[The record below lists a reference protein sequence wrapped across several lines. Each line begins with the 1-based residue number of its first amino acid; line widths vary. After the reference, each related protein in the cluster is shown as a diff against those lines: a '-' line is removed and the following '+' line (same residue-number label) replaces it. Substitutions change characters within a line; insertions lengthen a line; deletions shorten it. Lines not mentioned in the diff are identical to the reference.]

1 MAKEILF
8 NIDARDQ
15 LKKGVDALANA
26 VKVTLG
32 PKGRNVMNQQA
43 KRIKELFGYAR
54 TLTKEQ
60 GIGTMC
66 VRAAGFFNRRFFGK
80 RARYWPSNMA
90 LEAQRS
96 DPAAETFPI
105 ISILT
110 PLYNTPQQFLVE
122 LLDSVQNQTYQ
133 NWELLIQDDCSK
145 DNTLEVVRPYM
156 EADKRIKYECNPKN
170 SGAAITR
177 NNALRRAKGKWI
189 AFLDSDDLW
198 HRQKL
203 EMQLAFMVEKKCHF
217 SYTGYEE
224 MNEESNATGISI
236 SGPKHITKLGMY
248 SFCWPGCLTVMY
260 DREHVGLLQIA
271 DIKKNNDYAM
281 WLKVIQKA
289 DCYLLDKC
297 LAKYRR
303 GRQGSVSTHGYAT
316 MIRWHY
322 KLWREAMGMSMISS
336 LFWTGMNL
344 VCGVFKKLHYVKSV
358 VVAEHE
364 KS

>member
-1 MAKEILF
+1 MQDYGLVSIIAPTW
-8 NIDARDQ
+8 A
-15 LKKGVDALANA
+15 
-26 VKVTLG
+26 
-32 PKGRNVMNQQA
+32 
-43 KRIKELFGYAR
+43 
-54 TLTKEQ
+54 
-60 GIGTMC
+60 C
-66 VRAAGFFNRRFFGK
+66 AGFI
-80 RARYWPSNMA
+80 S
-90 LEAQRS
+90 
-96 DPAAETFPI
+96 ETI
-105 ISILT
+105 K
-110 PLYNTPQQFLVE
+110 
-122 LLDSVQNQTYQ
+122 SVQAQTYQ

-156 EADKRIKYECNPKN
+156 EADKRIKYECNTKN

-198 HRQKL
+198 YRQKL
-203 EMQLAFMVEKKCHF
+203 EKQLVFMVEKKCHF

-224 MNEESNATGISI
+224 MNEESNTTGISI

-289 DCYLLDKC
+289 DCYLLDEC

-322 KLWREAMGMSMISS
+322 KLWRKAMGMSMISS